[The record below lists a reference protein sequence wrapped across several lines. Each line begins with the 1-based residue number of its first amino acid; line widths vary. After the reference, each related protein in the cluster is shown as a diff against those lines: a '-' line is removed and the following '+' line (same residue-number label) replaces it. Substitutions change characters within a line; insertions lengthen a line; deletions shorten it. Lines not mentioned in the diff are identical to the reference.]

1 VGPLLGAVFVAEIG
15 DIGRFTRPQQLAAW
29 AGLTPKHHE
38 SDTTVHRGRITK
50 QGSALVGWAAV
61 EAVQRVSAHTRL
73 GQVRDRVGERRGR
86 NIGVVAAA
94 RELITL
100 VFYGL
105 RDHHIRCL
113 PGRAD
118 AA

>member
-1 VGPLLGAVFVAEIG
+1 MSSVYVCSISIRRAWQRTDKQGLRRELPLRAALYLLAPEVAALGRVRDQLGA
-15 DIGRFTRPQQLAAW
+15 
-29 AGLTPKHHE
+29 
-38 SDTTVHRGRITK
+38 
-50 QGSALVGWAAV
+50 
-61 EAVQRVSAHTRL
+61 
-73 GQVRDRVGERRGR
+73 RRGR

-105 RDHHIRCL
+105 RDQHIRCL
-113 PGRAD
+113 PPRTH

>member
-1 VGPLLGAVFVAEIG
+1 M
-15 DIGRFTRPQQLAAW
+15 R
-29 AGLTPKHHE
+29 
-38 SDTTVHRGRITK
+38 
-50 QGSALVGWAAV
+50 WAAV
-61 EAVQRVSAHTRL
+61 EAVQRVPAHTRL
-73 GQVRDRVGERRGR
+73 GQIRDQIGARRGR

-105 RDHHIRCL
+105 RDDHIRCL
-113 PGRAD
+113 PAPTPVP